1 MSQHEFNRIH
11 SLVGQA
17 MPVGDGLF
25 SGLLGLSLYY
35 YCLYSLLDEAD
46 YADKSIELLEEV
58 MNREEQSRG
67 GLSGHSLANGT
78 AGLGYLLSLYVAEG
92 MVELDL
98 DADFA
103 EADEQ
108 LFLHA
113 LHQLKNEGSP
123 DFLHGAT
130 GALHYFLTRSGEAR
144 IRQYLEELAD
154 AFAQLAI
161 HTADGCWFPSFIAD
175 KKEQQFINTSLSHGN
190 TGFLLVLLELIKSG
204 IRVNELSLLVKN
216 GIQFLLAQQVIP
228 DPGKN
233 QCSFFPSLIQR
244 EVELNRSGNQEGMTF
259 TNRLAWCY
267 GDLNMV
273 LLLYKAAALLGEAQ
287 WKERADELGKEL
299 VQRKSEAATLV
310 SDSHFCHGSAGLI
323 SYYESLYRY
332 SGLAVYQE
340 AAGYWL
346 EKTRD
351 YLKQELHQSYYKGK
365 EGDLLEGLPG
375 IALALLSSQYQK
387 ETAWNRLLLL

>member
-1 MSQHEFNRIH
+1 MSQHAFNRIH

-17 MPVGDGLF
+17 IPVGDGLF
-25 SGLLGLSLYY
+25 SGQLGLSLYY
-35 YCLYSLLDEAD
+35 YCLYSILDEVEFAE
-46 YADKSIELLEEV
+46 KSIELLEEV
-58 MNREEQSRG
+58 MNREEPGRG

-78 AGLGYLLSLYVAEG
+78 AGLGYLLSLYATEG
-92 MVELDL
+92 LVELDL
-98 DADFA
+98 DTDFA
-103 EADEQ
+103 EADGQ
-108 LFLHA
+108 LFIHA

-130 GALHYFLTRSGEAR
+130 GAMHYFLTRSGEPR

-161 HTADGCWFPSFIAD
+161 HTVEGCWFPSFIAD
-175 KKEQQFINTSLSHGN
+175 KKEQEFINTSLSHGN
-190 TGFLLVLLELIKSG
+190 SGFLLILLELFRSG
-204 IRVNELSLLVKN
+204 IRVNELSLLVKK
-216 GIQFLLAQQVIP
+216 GIEFLLAQQVIP
-228 DPGKN
+228 DPEKN
-233 QCSFFPSLIQR
+233 QYSFFPSLIHR
-244 EVELNRSGNQEGMTF
+244 EEELNRSGNQEGRTF

-273 LLLYKAAALLGEAQ
+273 LLLYKAAALLGETQ
-287 WKERADELGKEL
+287 WMERADVLGREL

-310 SDSHFCHGSAGLI
+310 NDSHFCHGSAGLI
-323 SYYESLYRY
+323 SCYESLYRY
-332 SGLAVYQE
+332 SGLVLYQE
-340 AAGYWL
+340 AAGFWL
-346 EKTRD
+346 EKTRE
-351 YLKQELHQSYYKGK
+351 YLDQELHQSYYKGK

>member
-1 MSQHEFNRIH
+1 MSKDEFNRIH
-11 SLVGQA
+11 SLVGKA
-17 MPVGDGLF
+17 IPVGDGLF
-25 SGLLGLSLYY
+25 SGQLGLSLYY
-35 YCLYSLLDEAD
+35 YCLYSILDEVEFAE
-46 YADKSIELLEEV
+46 KSIELLEEV
-58 MNREEQSRG
+58 MNREESSRG

-78 AGLGYLLSLYVAEG
+78 AGLGYLLSLYASEG
-92 MVELDL
+92 LVELDL

-108 LFLHA
+108 LFIHA
-113 LHQLKNEGSP
+113 LHQLKNGGSP

-130 GALHYFLTRSGEAR
+130 GTMHYFLIRSGEPR
-144 IRQYLEELAD
+144 IRQYLKELAG

-161 HTADGCWFPSFIAD
+161 HTAEGCWFPSFIAD
-175 KKEQQFINTSLSHGN
+175 KKELELINTSLSHGN
-190 TGFLLVLLELIKSG
+190 SGFLLILLELIRSG
-204 IRVNELSLLVKN
+204 IRVNELSLLVKK
-216 GIQFLLAQQVIP
+216 GIEFLLAQQVIP

-233 QCSFFPSLIQR
+233 QYSFFPSLIQR
-244 EVELNRSGNQEGMTF
+244 EEELNRSGNQEGRTF

-267 GDLNMV
+267 GDLNIV
-273 LLLYKAAALLGEAQ
+273 LLLYKAANFLGVSE
-287 WKERADELGKEL
+287 WNDMADELGREL

-323 SYYESLYRY
+323 SCYESLYRY
-332 SGLAVYQE
+332 SGLALYQE
-340 AAGYWL
+340 AAVFWL

-351 YLKQELHQSYYKGK
+351 YLDQELHQTYYKGK